1 MGRVNPFRPD
11 ATSLALGEEIRS
23 KKPPAALAFQL
34 GNTIILR
41 YYDTIMK
48 QIISKEEVAKAIR
61 DLAAQGKKPTLAMLH
76 AALHNRGS
84 MSTLVRL
91 KAEIE
96 AAAQPAADSPDALKA
111 FREIWALA
119 VEEGRLQ
126 SEAVVADLRENLR
139 TVAVENERLDGTAT
153 AAQTRV
159 AELEQAVSKAEGEL
173 SRVRTEQEQALGR
186 SQAALVQ
193 ASAQA
198 AEALEKL
205 AEVQASRSAD
215 VAGLQ
220 RDLASA
226 VAKAHELELKLV
238 RAQALLE
245 AQGAKAGV
253 A

>member
-1 MGRVNPFRPD
+1 
-11 ATSLALGEEIRS
+11 
-23 KKPPAALAFQL
+23 
-34 GNTIILR
+34 
-41 YYDTIMK
+41 MK
-48 QIISKEEVAKAIR
+48 QVLSKEDVAKAVR

-76 AALHNRGS
+76 AALNNRGS

-96 AAAQPAADSPDALKA
+96 AAAQPVTDSPDALRA

-126 SEAVVADLRENLR
+126 QEAVVTELRENLR
-139 TVAVENERLDGTAT
+139 TLAAENERLDGTAT

-159 AELEQAVSKAEGEL
+159 GELEQSVSRAEAEL

-193 ASAQA
+193 VSAQA
-198 AEALEKL
+198 SEALQKL
-205 AEVQASRSAD
+205 AEVQAARSAE
-215 VAGLQ
+215 VTSLQ
-220 RDLASA
+220 RDLALA
-226 VAKAHELELKLV
+226 VSKGHDLELKLV

-245 AQGAKAGV
+245 AKGGRGPNT
-253 A
+253 